1 MKLRPD
7 HKYIKSIALVDYL
20 TKDKPLPRSYDT
32 ISEEEM
38 LDLLLYHI
46 EKKEESI
53 LKLNAKIAEYQDI
66 FKLFSKFI
74 KQ

>member
-1 MKLRPD
+1 MKLRQD
-7 HKYIKSIALVDYL
+7 NKYNKSIALVDYL